1 MRKAVVVLSGGL
13 DSTVCMSVARQ
24 EGYEIFPITYSYGQR
39 HRREVE
45 QARKVADFYDCSR
58 HLVVDIGFFRAIG
71 ESALTSDKVNVPT
84 NRSMEEMEKDIPVTY
99 VPFRNA
105 VFLSMAVGYAE
116 SIKAEKIYIGVNA
129 LDYSGYPDCR
139 PQFIRAFQEAVNQ
152 GTAASDK
159 GLQIKIEAPL
169 INLTKAEI
177 VRLGVQNDAPLHLT
191 TSCYQGGEKACGECD
206 SCLLRL
212 KGFREA
218 GLKDPIKY
226 LEQIS
231 DRNS

>member
-1 MRKAVVVLSGGL
+1 MKKAVIILSGGL
-13 DSTVCMSVARQ
+13 DSTVCMSIARQ
-24 EGYEIFPITYSYGQR
+24 EEYALFPLTFFYGQR
-39 HRREVE
+39 HSKEVE
-45 QARKVADFYDCSR
+45 QAKKVAQFYKCSS
-58 HLVVDIGFFRAIG
+58 HLVVDIGFFKDIG
-71 ESALTSDKVNVPT
+71 QSALTSDDFNVPIS
-84 NRSMEEMEKDIPVTY
+84 RGFGEMEKDIPITY

-105 VFLSMAVGYAE
+105 VFLSMATGYAE
-116 SIKAEKIYIGVNA
+116 SIQAERIYIGVNA

-159 GLQIKIEAPL
+159 GTQIKIEAPL

-177 VRLGVQNDAPLHLT
+177 VKIGVQNNAPLHLT
-191 TSCYQGGEKACGECD
+191 TSCYQGGEKACGQCD

-218 GLKDPIKY
+218 GLKDPIEY
-226 LEQIS
+226 LE
-231 DRNS
+231 

>member
-1 MRKAVVVLSGGL
+1 
-13 DSTVCMSVARQ
+13 MSAASQ

-39 HRREVE
+39 HFREVG
-45 QARKVADFYDCSR
+45 QAKKIA
-58 HLVVDIGFFRAIG
+58 GFFNCSKHFIIDIDFFKTIG
-71 ESALTSDKVNVPT
+71 ESALTSDQVCVPT
-84 NRSMEEMEKDIPVTY
+84 NRSAEEMEKEISVTY

-139 PQFIRAFQEAVNQ
+139 PQFIRAFQEAVNL
-152 GTAASDK
+152 GTVASDK
-159 GLQIKIEAPL
+159 GIKIKIEAPL

-177 VRLGVQNDAPLHLT
+177 VKLGVQNGAPLHLT
-191 TSCYQGGEKACGECD
+191 TSCYQGGEKACGQCD

-218 GLKDPIKY
+218 GLKDPINY
-226 LEQIS
+226 LEQV
-231 DRNS
+231 

>member
-1 MRKAVVVLSGGL
+1 MKRAVVILSGGL
-13 DSTVCMSVARQ
+13 DSTVCMSAARQ

-45 QARKVADFYDCSR
+45 QARKVADFYGCSR
-58 HLVVDIGFFRAIG
+58 HLVVDSGFFRAIG
-71 ESALTSDKVNVPT
+71 ESALTSDKINVPT
-84 NRSMEEMEKDIPVTY
+84 NRSTGEMEKDIPVTY

-139 PQFIRAFQEAVNQ
+139 PQFIRAFQEAVNL

-159 GLQIKIEAPL
+159 GMNIKIETPL

-177 VRLGVQNDAPLHLT
+177 VKLGVENTAPLHLT
-191 TSCYQGGEKACGECD
+191 TSCYMGGEKACGQCD
-206 SCLLRL
+206 SCLLRR
-212 KGFREA
+212 KGFSEA
-218 GLKDPIKY
+218 GIKDPIEY
-226 LEQIS
+226 A
-231 DRNS
+231 

>member
-1 MRKAVVVLSGGL
+1 MKRAVVILSGGL
-13 DSTVCMSVARQ
+13 DSTVCMSAARQ

-39 HRREVE
+39 HHREVE
-45 QARKVADFYDCSR
+45 QARKVADFYGCIK
-58 HLVVDIGFFRAIG
+58 HLVIDIGFFRAIG
-71 ESALTSDKVNVPT
+71 ESALTSDNVNVPT
-84 NRSMEEMEKDIPVTY
+84 NRSIEEMEKDIPVTY

-139 PQFIRAFQEAVNQ
+139 PQFIRAFQEAVSQ

-159 GLQIKIEAPL
+159 GMQIIIEAPL
-169 INLTKAEI
+169 INMTKAEI
-177 VRLGVQNDAPLHLT
+177 VKFGVQNSAPLHLT
-191 TSCYQGGEKACGECD
+191 TSCYQGGEKACGQCD

-218 GLKDPIKY
+218 GLKDPIEY
-226 LEQIS
+226 F
-231 DRNS
+231 